1 MNREKVEVWECAT
14 CGRDNPARLERC
26 LQCGRTQ
33 FPNVPEEGPAR
44 SGAAILAIGSL
55 LLSEKYGVPVRV
67 RVYGGE
73 ERLSPE
79 EARRLLA
86 ETEQFLTSRDSE
98 GEGDVTAD

>member
-1 MNREKVEVWECAT
+1 MNRGRIELWECAT
-14 CGRDNPARLERC
+14 CGRDNPARQDRC

-33 FPNVPEEGPAR
+33 FPVLPDDRPDQ
-44 SGAAILAIGSL
+44 SGSAILAIGSL

-73 ERLSPE
+73 AHLTPD

-86 ETEQFLTSRDSE
+86 ETEQFLKDQDA
-98 GEGDVTAD
+98 GA